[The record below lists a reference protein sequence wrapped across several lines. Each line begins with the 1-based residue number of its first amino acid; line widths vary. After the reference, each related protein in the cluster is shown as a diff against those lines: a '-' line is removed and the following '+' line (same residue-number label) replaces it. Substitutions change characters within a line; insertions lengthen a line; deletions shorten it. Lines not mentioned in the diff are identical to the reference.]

1 MYRQSGSSLKA
12 ANGSSIKT
20 YGLCTIQLRL
30 ASRQYEWNF
39 IIADVARLLLG
50 ADFLRAN
57 SLLVD
62 LKGKRLYQIT
72 FRTTKKHSGCSSIP
86 IGNTGTFAP
95 HLDTISVST
104 NKYNML
110 LAEFPDITVPNFSQ
124 PSTVWNILSPPR
136 DHQYMHMLSAYLRT
150 SWHWTRLNST
160 E

>member
-20 YGLCTIQLRL
+20 YGVCTIQLRL

-62 LKGKRLYQIT
+62 LKGKRLVDAETYL
-72 FRTTKKHSGCSSIP
+72 SIP